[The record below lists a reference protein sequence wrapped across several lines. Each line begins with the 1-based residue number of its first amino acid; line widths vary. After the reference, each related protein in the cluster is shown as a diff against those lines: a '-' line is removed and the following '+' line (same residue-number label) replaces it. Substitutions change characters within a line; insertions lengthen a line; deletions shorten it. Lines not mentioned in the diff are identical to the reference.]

1 VRSNISSKRTAAPPL
16 NSSVRHT
23 SENIESMEIVSYLM
37 LAMSL
42 ANACAL
48 LYLQVVA
55 YRRHHHQS
63 FLLLTYS
70 TLTALLSLGISL
82 IPRFV
87 PDARAWYLEFFI
99 VSAVFYF
106 IYAVLGVWG
115 VASLFRSYGALR
127 QGA

>member
-1 VRSNISSKRTAAPPL
+1 
-16 NSSVRHT
+16 
-23 SENIESMEIVSYLM
+23 
-37 LAMSL
+37 L